1 MHKNKLFLA
10 CLSQDKKEIR
20 KYLYCHKNCDY
31 LYQKDIAVF
40 KLERDKTTEI
50 W

>member
-1 MHKNKLFLA
+1 LLPASITSPN
-10 CLSQDKKEIR
+10 
-20 KYLYCHKNCDY
+20 
-31 LYQKDIAVF
+31 IAVF